1 MNSLLLKK
9 LTANVS
15 VADRVSGA
23 IAVVNNN
30 QDLSKSL
37 VQEDLEELDVF
48 LNEWLNEPQLDLDE
62 KLIQEILGLRLLVE
76 TIVEMNSLY

>member
-48 LNEWLNEPQLDLDE
+48 LNEWLNELQLDLDE

>member
-9 LTANVS
+9 LTANIS

-48 LNEWLNEPQLDLDE
+48 LNEWLNELQLDLDE